1 MKWQDIESETSKN
14 RYGSST
20 SSGAYL
26 SWAQRLCV
34 PVFWRDANRQMHNG
48 TITLVRTPSH
58 VLGITNAHVADG
70 LADCADEPGIV
81 CQIGGAHLDLG
92 RLIARHP
99 TMDLATFR
107 LSDVILAP
115 AGGDPATVLTWPP
128 EAPVEVDVVMY
139 GGYPAMYREERPGNV
154 DFMFASFAGKVAS
167 ASNRNVG
174 MVLEIERSESI
185 SPSRI
190 PPNADLG
197 GWSGGPVFRVVD
209 SNGIERLELA
219 AIIYEYSA
227 FSEIAFAHPLSS
239 LAEDGHFIE

>member
-1 MKWQDIESETSKN
+1 MAEHQEPDRQEQVWLKHFL
-14 RYGSST
+14 
-20 SSGAYL
+20 GAYQ
-26 SWAQRLCV
+26 SWAQRLCI

-70 LADCADEPGIV
+70 LLADYADEPGRG
-81 CQIGGAHLDLG
+81 CQIGGAHLDPN

-115 AGGDPATVLTWPP
+115 AGGDPASVPTWPP
-128 EAPVEVDVVMY
+128 TAPTEGDVVIY
-139 GGYPAMYREERPGNV
+139 GGYPAMYRQERPGNV
-154 DFMFASFAGKVAS
+154 DFMFATFAGKVAS
-167 ASNRNVG
+167 ASDRNVG

-185 SPSRI
+185 SSSRI

-197 GWSGGPVFRVVD
+197 GWSGGPVFRVID
-209 SNGIERLELA
+209 SNGIEHIELA

-227 FSEIAFAHPLSS
+227 LSEIAFAHPLSS
-239 LAEDGHFIE
+239 LAEDGNFIE